1 MQAPALVERVKPS
14 VYAARVT
21 LAQLPGASLFPMA
34 KRHLTRRQNWRIQK
48 IQDERAARA
57 NRRADMAEESLI
69 GGDLGPEQQ
78 GLVIA
83 HFGVQVDVETTEG
96 PEAGLVRRCYLR
108 ANLPAMVTGD
118 RVIWRADNQNGGVIV
133 AQLPRQSELSRPDH
147 RGLLKPVA
155 ANVQRLVIVFA
166 PLPTP
171 YTTLIDRYLVA
182 AEQAGLQPL
191 LILNKADLLR
201 QGNYADIRAW
211 LDVYARLGYQVLELS
226 ASSGSG
232 LDDLRR
238 ALRDHISVFVG
249 QSGVGKSSLIN
260 ALLPGID
267 LRVGP
272 LSESSGQGMHTTTTA
287 KLFHFPDG
295 GDLIDSPGI
304 REFGLTHI
312 SHDDLLDGFIEFRP
326 YLGRCRFRDCQ
337 HLHEPGCA
345 LLGAVDSGAISASR
359 ISSYR
364 HILSTIEPT
373 SY

>member
-1 MQAPALVERVKPS
+1 
-14 VYAARVT
+14 
-21 LAQLPGASLFPMA
+21 MA

-133 AQLPRQSELSRPDH
+133 AQLPRKSELSRPDH

-238 ALRDHISVFVG
+238 ALRDHIRVFVG